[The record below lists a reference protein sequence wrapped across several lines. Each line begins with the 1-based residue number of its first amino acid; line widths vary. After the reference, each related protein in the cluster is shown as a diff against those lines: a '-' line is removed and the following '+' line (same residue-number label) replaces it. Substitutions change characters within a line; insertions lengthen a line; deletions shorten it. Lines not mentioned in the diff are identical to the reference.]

1 MTCRMPIISLIAF
14 EDRPAKFIF
23 VRVPDDFGRYVR
35 TDPCVAKVPCERCG
49 ATIGEPC
56 KSWGKKPGRY
66 HGATHALR
74 REAADGRRHRGK
86 RLAIERTDVIDIA
99 DGATVTIK
107 EPK

>member
-1 MTCRMPIISLIAF
+1 MPVISLIAF
-14 EDRPAKFIF
+14 EDRAARFIF

-35 TDPCVAKVPCERCG
+35 TDACVALVPCERCG

-74 REAADGRRHRGK
+74 REAAGQTRRKGRAHK
-86 RLAIERTDVIDIA
+86 LECKDVIDPA

-107 EPK
+107 AEEPK